1 MSGIVKPLPVIQDTP
16 LTKTDQHLQGQ
27 HIYNSNISPTQYHE
41 LASEKDIPTSG
52 LSGTKSNVLTRFL
65 ARSKYRLW
73 ILIASII
80 LVLLAIILGVLG
92 GLGKLSPHSSS
103 DLAVS
108 GPSIGATKYPGTSNG
123 TATPGH
129 FEMYGSGDGT
139 YYDPSVGITA
149 CGTSNLAT
157 DMVCALVRIFR
168 MMFKCD
174 RVKINQPTKKNYIDY
189 GTIANPNDSPV
200 CGACIEVTGPLG
212 TVQVTIQ
219 DKWMCVQSFISA
231 QVVDEDRW
239 I

>member
-1 MSGIVKPLPVIQDTP
+1 MSAIVKPLPVIQDTP

-27 HIYNSNISPTQYHE
+27 HIYNSNISPSQYHE
-41 LASEKDIPTSG
+41 LASEKDMSTSG
-52 LSGTKSNVLTRFL
+52 PSTKSNVLSRFL
-65 ARSKYRLW
+65 AKSKYRLW
-73 ILIASII
+73 IFIASII

-129 FEMYGSGDGT
+129 FDMYGSGDGT

-157 DMVCALVRIFR
+157 DMVCAL
-168 MMFKCD
+168 
-174 RVKINQPTKKNYIDY
+174 NYIDY
-189 GTIANPNDSPV
+189 GTYANPNDSPV

-219 DKWMCVQSFISA
+219 DKCPGCGQGSLDLTPSA
-231 QVVDEDRW
+231 FNKIGDPTQGRIPVSW
-239 I
+239 KPC